1 MFWAS
6 FSMNKEE
13 DKLLQ
18 ICGGIYLKERDH
30 LGFITMDEKV
40 VLNWISVNW
49 CAGVGWIQ
57 VA

>member
-1 MFWAS
+1 
-6 FSMNKEE
+6 MNKEE